1 MKKRADDAS
10 EILSWVSKSRKL
22 EEKRTVDREKAER
35 ISKILDEQVNN

>member
-1 MKKRADDAS
+1 MKKRVDDAS